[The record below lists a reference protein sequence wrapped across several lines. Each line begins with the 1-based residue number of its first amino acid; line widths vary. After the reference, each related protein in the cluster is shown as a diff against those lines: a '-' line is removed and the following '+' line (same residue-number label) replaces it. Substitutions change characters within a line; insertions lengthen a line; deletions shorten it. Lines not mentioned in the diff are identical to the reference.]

1 MYKHKCIIN
10 LLIMVIQIADAFLLS
25 QIGHK
30 LIIDNNFSDYNLP
43 FLFQV
48 PFEDKNLHQMKAH
61 LMKV

>member
-1 MYKHKCIIN
+1 
-10 LLIMVIQIADAFLLS
+10 MVIQIADAFLLS